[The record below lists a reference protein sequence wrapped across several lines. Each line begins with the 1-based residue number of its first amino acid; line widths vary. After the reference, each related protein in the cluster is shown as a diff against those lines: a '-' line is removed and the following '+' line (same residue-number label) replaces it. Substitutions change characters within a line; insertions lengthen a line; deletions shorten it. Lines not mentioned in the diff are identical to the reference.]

1 MISKETTNSIGYQ
14 ATDAS
19 SKSSTVS
26 RPTSRNITAEA
37 DPSNKNKSH
46 ISGTQVSRYT
56 ASSRPSEPTIPP
68 FQKSSKS
75 EQHSQK
81 MSSNR
86 IHGYQRSHSHRTN
99 SVTSGG
105 SKQTRSNPKKKVETN
120 HDSTLNPVRSHTK
133 DTSVTS
139 PTKRKSRRR
148 RNQAKSKSSS
158 SEVRHDHDQSIPT
171 ISEDHVL
178 SHTSIK
184 SSQRKSRTLP
194 SPRTSETTTTTTTK
208 NIDENEHVVKKLP
221 MTSFQAGKAHD
232 TRNALYFSQ
241 SISLLNNY
249 DCGLKM
255 EMKHIHATINNEG
268 FQNLVRKAF
277 NRLVEVRPR
286 LIYLLSPE
294 EWLHIHILILYA
306 RIFDCE
312 LHFHRIVLPP
322 EFQIKIPENIQI
334 FEPIVAILSSIG
346 IVDDIDMGV
355 TYIPVAKPYRGDAD
369 VHYKPHDKDDVTEFL
384 EWAQYDW
391 LKSWDQVKKG
401 RLERKRMAAENNI
414 KIPQNDGIA
423 QGQCDDDDVMK
434 LTEWEQLA
442 LEKWLGWDDELWPSY
457 KQACYVLSRIAN
469 FVTMPIK
476 DSLKSGSYAWLLPRR
491 QLDDSIKTIVRVP
504 KPNISPDSWMIAM
517 MLDMSALQPKT
528 TESWYYETNAIDNVP
543 YITDQFIRSAIKSPT
558 RDVATP

>member
-1 MISKETTNSIGYQ
+1 
-14 ATDAS
+14 
-19 SKSSTVS
+19 
-26 RPTSRNITAEA
+26 
-37 DPSNKNKSH
+37 
-46 ISGTQVSRYT
+46 
-56 ASSRPSEPTIPP
+56 
-68 FQKSSKS
+68 
-75 EQHSQK
+75 
-81 MSSNR
+81 
-86 IHGYQRSHSHRTN
+86 
-99 SVTSGG
+99 
-105 SKQTRSNPKKKVETN
+105 
-120 HDSTLNPVRSHTK
+120 
-133 DTSVTS
+133 
-139 PTKRKSRRR
+139 
-148 RNQAKSKSSS
+148 
-158 SEVRHDHDQSIPT
+158 
-171 ISEDHVL
+171 VL

-442 LEKWLGWDDELWPSY
+442 LEKWLGWDDELWSSY
-457 KQACYVLSRIAN
+457 KQACYVFSRIEN
-469 FVTMPIK
+469 FVTN
-476 DSLKSGSYAWLLPRR
+476 RR
-491 QLDDSIKTIVRVP
+491 
-504 KPNISPDSWMIAM
+504 
-517 MLDMSALQPKT
+517 
-528 TESWYYETNAIDNVP
+528 
-543 YITDQFIRSAIKSPT
+543 
-558 RDVATP
+558 